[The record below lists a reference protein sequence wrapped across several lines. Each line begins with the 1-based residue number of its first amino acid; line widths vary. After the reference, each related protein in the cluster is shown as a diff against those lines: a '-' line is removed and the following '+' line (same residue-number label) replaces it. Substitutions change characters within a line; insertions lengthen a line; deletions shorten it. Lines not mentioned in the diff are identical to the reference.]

1 MPGSAPQEQSSE
13 SESET
18 REIEMYAQEFV
29 KAEIDYRRQAA
40 RKGRDA
46 ENLRAARAAHP
57 SMWRRLRSRSD

>member
-1 MPGSAPQEQSSE
+1 
-13 SESET
+13 
-18 REIEMYAQEFV
+18 MYAQEYV

-57 SMWRRLRSRSD
+57 SVWRRLRSRRD